1 MSHTSL
7 SEDNPA
13 PSQVPT
19 DAGAATD
26 AASWLAAIAAIAG
39 EEGTFEALG
48 AHHWAF
54 FVDDG
59 TTLMVSFETI
69 DEARAR
75 EGQMPLAHDIAAS
88 HGWSHLCLIAD
99 GETWYRDQAV
109 WDYFDRLV
117 DDAFFD
123 GYARVLFYGSGMGAY
138 AAAAYSVTA
147 PGAKVLAI
155 SPRATLSP
163 ALAGWDS
170 RHRAARR
177 LDFTSRYGYAPD
189 MVEGAAQMVVI
200 LDPTVPEDAM
210 HAALFRAPHV
220 RTLHARHAGSRI
232 EWTLA
237 NFGRLGDVI
246 EAAMQGRLHP
256 LAFAQIWRTRRNFG
270 PYLRRLLSI
279 AATNRRTAH
288 EIMICRSVTQRM
300 NSRFFS
306 KRLASLSAPGE

>member
-1 MSHTSL
+1 MSHTSV
-7 SEDNPA
+7 SDQNPA
-13 PSQVPT
+13 SSQVPT
-19 DAGAATD
+19 DAGAASD

-39 EEGTFEALG
+39 EEGSFETIG
-48 AHHWAF
+48 PRHWAF

-69 DEARAR
+69 VEARGR

-99 GETWYRDQAV
+99 GETWYRDQDV

-123 GYARVLFYGSGMGAY
+123 GYARVLFFGSGMGAY
-138 AAAAYSVTA
+138 AAAAYSVTS
-147 PGAKVLAI
+147 PGARVLLI

-163 ALAGWDS
+163 AVASWDD
-170 RHRAARR
+170 RHKPARR

-189 MVEGAAQMVVI
+189 MVEGAAQVVMI
-200 LDPTVPEDAM
+200 LDPTVAEDAM

-220 RTLHARHAGSRI
+220 RQLHARHAGSRI

-237 NFGRLGDVI
+237 NFGRLADVI
-246 EAAMQGRLHP
+246 EAAMKGTLNT
-256 LAFAQIWRTRRNFG
+256 ASFAQIWRTRRNFG

-279 AATNRRTAH
+279 AAANRRTRH
-288 EIMICRSVTQRM
+288 EVMICTSVTQRM